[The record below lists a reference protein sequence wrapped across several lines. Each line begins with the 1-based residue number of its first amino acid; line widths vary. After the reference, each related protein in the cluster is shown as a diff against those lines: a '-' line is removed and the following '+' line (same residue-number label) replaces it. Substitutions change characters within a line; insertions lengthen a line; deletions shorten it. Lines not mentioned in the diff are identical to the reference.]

1 MHKIFGID
9 DILTEIFKYTELYK
23 LYPCVFVN
31 NQWCKVT
38 MPILWQ
44 APFIPNCFPQPDEKA
59 WKFLKLLARTYLLC
73 LTKDKYE
80 FLKNEGLTLPPASSP
95 KFEYPTF
102 MKVLDF
108 SFIYYVADSW
118 IIDENVSE
126 EKKIY
131 YQEILGKT
139 LIENLIEQAKNIQFI
154 HLDGNIQ
161 APILPILNKDTQSL
175 QDLRRL
181 FIHSQINEEIFVKNI
196 SAFVKQISEIVKK
209 VEHITIR
216 ADAYRDDQ
224 EDEAK
229 ALAELIEV
237 SSSLK
242 FLEII
247 GYRIFPEIFKSL
259 QKQSNSL
266 VNLSLKEIDF
276 KQSNSPVNLS
286 PEEIDLKFKQTIQ
299 EIIETWL
306 PIFDLKKLQKFTFRK
321 NGNFNQ
327 DAVPLII
334 KIIKSTDM
342 NLQYLELSMIPLTLD
357 NRSEII
363 STIVQSCPNLIHL
376 YLRTLSNSEIE
387 SILIN
392 CQKLRVLKFYTE
404 NNFYEANFT
413 EIAENLPPSLHL
425 LNIIIT
431 TKYYFPFYDSFKSF
445 IDKLNSN
452 NKLKILNVI
461 KAGYYF
467 QVDDES
473 KQMLMERGI
482 SLNSNF
488 NFIRPY

>member
-1 MHKIFGID
+1 MHRIFGID
-9 DILTEIFKYTELYK
+9 DILAEIFKYTELYK

-38 MPILWQ
+38 MRILWQ

-80 FLKNEGLTLPPASSP
+80 FLENEGLPLPPASPP

-118 IIDENVSE
+118 IIDENVLE
-126 EKKIY
+126 ENKIY
-131 YQEILGKT
+131 YQKILRKT

-161 APILPILNKDTQSL
+161 APDLPILNKDTQSL

-247 GYRIFPEIFKSL
+247 GYRTVPEIFKSL
-259 QKQSNSL
+259 LKQSNSL

-276 KQSNSPVNLS
+276 KQLNQ
-286 PEEIDLKFKQTIQ
+286 ETI
-299 EIIETWL
+299 ESWV
-306 PIFDLKKLQKFTFRK
+306 PFWFVLKKLQKFTFRK

-342 NLQYLELSMIPLTLD
+342 NLQYLELSMIPLTLE

-363 STIVQSCPNLIHL
+363 SIIVQFCPNLIHL
-376 YLRTLSNSEIE
+376 YIRTLSNSEIE

-413 EIAENLPPSLHL
+413 EIAENLPPSLNI

-482 SLNSNF
+482 RLNNF

>member
-1 MHKIFGID
+1 MTAD
-9 DILTEIFKYTELYK
+9 DWQIVPHSQ
-23 LYPCVFVN
+23 YPY
-31 NQWCKVT
+31 
-38 MPILWQ
+38 
-44 APFIPNCFPQPDEKA
+44 EKA

-80 FLKNEGLTLPPASSP
+80 FLENKGLPLPPASPP

-108 SFIYYVADSW
+108 SFIYYIADSW
-118 IIDENVSE
+118 IIDENVLE
-126 EKKIY
+126 ENKIY
-131 YQEILGKT
+131 YQEILRKT

-161 APILPILNKDTQSL
+161 APDLPILNKDTQSL

-196 SAFVKQISEIVKK
+196 SAFVKQITEIVKK

-224 EDEAK
+224 DDEAK
-229 ALAELIEV
+229 ALAELIE
-237 SSSLK
+237 
-242 FLEII
+242 
-247 GYRIFPEIFKSL
+247 
-259 QKQSNSL
+259 QSNSL

-276 KQSNSPVNLS
+276 KQHSQETIESWLSNFDV
-286 PEEIDLKFKQTIQ
+286 KQPNQETIK
-299 EIIETWL
+299 
-306 PIFDLKKLQKFTFRK
+306 FDLKKLQKFTFRK

-334 KIIKSTDM
+334 KIIKFTDM
-342 NLQYLELSMIPLTLD
+342 NLQYLELSMIPLTLE

-363 STIVQSCPNLIHL
+363 TIIVQFCPNLIHL
-376 YLRTLSNSEIE
+376 YIRTLSNSEIE

-413 EIAENLPPSLHL
+413 EIAENLPPSLNL

-445 IDKLNSN
+445 IAKLNSN

-482 SLNSNF
+482 RLNNF